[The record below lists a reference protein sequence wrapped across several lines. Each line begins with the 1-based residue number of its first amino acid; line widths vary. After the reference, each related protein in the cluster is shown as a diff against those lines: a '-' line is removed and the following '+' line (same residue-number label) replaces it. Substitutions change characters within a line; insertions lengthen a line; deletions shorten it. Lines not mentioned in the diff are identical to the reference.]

1 MLKDKP
7 LFKNILI
14 NIFLQIT
21 VICNGLIVPRLI
33 IGAYGSNINGMIISI
48 TQFLSYITLLE
59 SGIGGV
65 IKSVLYKPLLNKDKA
80 KLSGI
85 VKATDQFFQKIAYI
99 FIVYL
104 VLMICFY
111 DKIAQAE
118 ASWAFSACMVAILG
132 ISILVQYFL
141 GLTYQTL
148 LQADQ
153 KHWLTSGVQII
164 TIFIS
169 IISTIILINIGCS
182 VHVLKLITALI
193 FVVRPLVF
201 RMYVRK
207 KYDIDKNALPDKT
220 ALSQRWNGLGHHIA
234 YFIHT
239 NTDVILLTIFI
250 STTEVSVYSVYYM
263 VVSGVKAILGALSS
277 AVEPYFGRI
286 IASDEKE
293 KLVKT
298 FNLYEYVNFLCTTVI
313 FATTS
318 VMIVPFVNIYI
329 SGVTDANYI
338 RPLFSFLL
346 VVAEGLYCLRAPYSC
361 VIFASGHFKQTMK
374 GAFVEAS
381 INIVLSLILIKPLG
395 IIGIAI
401 GTLVAM
407 AFRTIQYAVYLSKNL
422 IRRSIFKFFRKIV
435 AVIIVGTI
443 IFHLTRFLI
452 LQPNDYLQWVGI
464 AILAFIAVTM
474 ISCICFFICDFQET
488 KYVYKRALRIFKH
501 SKVK

>member
-1 MLKDKP
+1 MLKSKP

-33 IGAYGSNINGMIISI
+33 IGAYGSSINGMITSI

-80 KLSGI
+80 TLSGI

-111 DKIAQAE
+111 DKIAQTE
-118 ASWAFSACMVAILG
+118 VSWAFSAGMVAILG
-132 ISILVQYFL
+132 ISILAQYFF
-141 GLTYQTL
+141 GLSYQTL

-153 KHWLTSGVQII
+153 KYWLTSGVQII
-164 TIFIS
+164 TIWIS
-169 IISTIILINIGCS
+169 IIVTIILINIGCA

-193 FVVRPLVF
+193 FVVRPLFF
-201 RMYVRK
+201 RIYVRK
-207 KYDIDKNALPDKT
+207 KYDIDKNVSPDKV
-220 ALSQRWNGLGHHIA
+220 ALSQRWNGFGHHMA

-239 NTDVILLTIFI
+239 NTDVVLLTIFI
-250 STTEVSVYSVYYM
+250 STTEVSVYSVYFM
-263 VVSGVKAILGALSS
+263 VVSGVKAILSALSS
-277 AVEPYFGRI
+277 AIEPYFGRV
-286 IASDEKE
+286 IASNEKE

-298 FNLYEYVNFLCTTVI
+298 FNLYEYVNFFCTTVI
-313 FATTS
+313 FATTA

-361 VIFASGHFKQTMK
+361 VIFASGHFKQTMN
-374 GAFVEAS
+374 GAFVEAG
-381 INIVLSLILIKPLG
+381 INIILSLVLIKPLG
-395 IIGIAI
+395 IVGIAI

-407 AFRTIQYAVYLSKNL
+407 AFRTIQYAIYLSKNL
-422 IRRSIFKFFRKIV
+422 IQHSIFNFFRKIF
-435 AVIIVGTI
+435 AVIIVGAI
-443 IFHLTRFLI
+443 IFLLTRFLV
-452 LQPNDYLQWVGI
+452 LQPNGYLQWVGI
-464 AILAFIAVTM
+464 AALTFIGITI
-474 ISCICFFICDFQET
+474 ISCVCFSICDFRET
-488 KYVYKRALRIFKH
+488 KHAYK
-501 SKVK
+501 KVLSLLKQSNVK